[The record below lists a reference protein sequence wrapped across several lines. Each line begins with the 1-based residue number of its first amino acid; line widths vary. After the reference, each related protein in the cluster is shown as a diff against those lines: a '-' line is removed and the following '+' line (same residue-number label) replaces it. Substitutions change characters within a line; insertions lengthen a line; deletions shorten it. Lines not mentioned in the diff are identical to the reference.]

1 MGTAPDLAT
10 SDISSRPIMAVYNI
24 HFYLRSLR
32 TADMRPFLHHQDIS
46 VFSFLLISY
55 TNKVA
60 KHTSPSRALSVA
72 SVTDNQLDSPNRERK
87 ENSQAAVR

>member
-10 SDISSRPIMAVYNI
+10 SDISSRPIVAVYNI

-60 KHTSPSRALSVA
+60 KHTSPFRALSVA
-72 SVTDNQLDSPNRERK
+72 SVTDNQLDSPNMERK